1 MTEHEPGPEPGFD
14 APAARGMTEDEILTP
29 ALVVD
34 LDALD
39 RNIARMQTFADQ
51 AGLRLRPHAKTHRCA
66 DVARLQ
72 MAAGAVGLSC
82 QTLSEAEALA
92 RAGLDDLL
100 ITNQVRGAA
109 KTRRLARLA
118 RRARIGACVDD
129 AGGVAELSAAALAED
144 VRLDVLVEV
153 DVGGGRCG
161 ASPGFAA
168 AALALAVHDA
178 PGLRLAGLQA
188 YDGGAQHVYGWQA
201 RRDRIA
207 AAAARLSETL
217 IAMEGKG
224 LVPDVVGGAG
234 TGSHRLEAAACLWT
248 ELQCGSYI
256 FMDVD
261 YAGVLDEADR
271 PLSDH

>member
-1 MTEHEPGPEPGFD
+1 
-14 APAARGMTEDEILTP
+14 
-29 ALVVD
+29 
-34 LDALD
+34 
-39 RNIARMQTFADQ
+39 
-51 AGLRLRPHAKTHRCA
+51 
-66 DVARLQ
+66 
-72 MAAGAVGLSC
+72 
-82 QTLSEAEALA
+82 
-92 RAGLDDLL
+92 
-100 ITNQVRGAA
+100 
-109 KTRRLARLA
+109 
-118 RRARIGACVDD
+118 
-129 AGGVAELSAAALAED
+129 
-144 VRLDVLVEV
+144 LDVLVEV

-224 LVPDVVGGAG
+224 LVPDIVGGAG
-234 TGSHRLEAAACLWT
+234 TGSHRLEAAAGLWT

-261 YAGVLDEADR
+261 YAGVLDETDR
-271 PLSDH
+271 PLSDHYEHALFVLTEVMSTARRGQAVCDAGLKAIAMDSGPPENATARRHAYLGASDEHGVLEDPRNVLRVGDRMRLIPGHVDPTCNLHDWFVGLRDGRVETLWPITARGKGF